1 MKILFEEYQY
11 NTKSLAPVIGE
22 RYYLPINAIY
32 SKIQY
37 VGYYYNPKADNG
49 KGDVVI
55 IFPKVFINKDL
66 KAFDEFSPEEL
77 INPSTEII
85 NKLKFSGKDK
95 IIFEIST
102 WLFRAIQQYNKRHYF
117 NSITESQSINQVIS
131 NLDDKSNTELEINT
145 SLFKFYKENQNL
157 FTFIAK
163 TSHSQQHKINW
174 AKTINKKKPFIQNNQ
189 PFYVEVNSK
198 KKMINEE
205 EELIILFYSTL
216 NYIKDKYAFELQLP
230 QKYDLIKGNQ
240 FETMLRRGCR
250 YLKSIKYKYYSD
262 KMITLYNLLYTYFE
276 RSESVQSKKQLEE
289 ILLIKDFNI
298 VFEDMID
305 DLIGDSNLLK
315 SLKNHPDGKQLDHI
329 YEYKSLIL
337 DDSIYFVGDS
347 KYYQP
352 NTAVGVNSKA
362 KQFTYAKNVIQH
374 NIKLFNENKLDDSL
388 RYRENTTEGYNIT
401 PNFFISAFVHN
412 EFDFSK
418 SYLKDNGKTI
428 SQYHFEN
435 RLFDRDTLFVQS
447 YDINFL
453 FVLSAYIS
461 RNSTLKSN
469 FKKDT
474 QKHFRDKLVE
484 YIDDNYDFYIAKPK
498 SPLKSDEFVAK
509 HFKLLNGKIYKPSQL
524 EEDLIFAFEKK
535 YNNDKIINEV
545 KVDCVSFDEYI
556 INDNKK

>member
-11 NTKSLAPVIGE
+11 NTKSLQPVIGE

-37 VGYYYNPKADNG
+37 VGYYFNPKADNG

-77 INPSTEII
+77 INPTQEII
-85 NKLKFSGKDK
+85 DRLKISGKDK

-102 WLFRAIQQYNKRHYF
+102 WLFRAIQQYNKRHLF
-117 NSITESQSINQVIS
+117 NSISENQSINQVIS

-174 AKTINKKKPFIQNNQ
+174 SKTINKKKPFIQNNQ
-189 PFYVEVNSK
+189 PFYIEVHSK
-198 KKMINEE
+198 KKKINEE
-205 EELIILFYSTL
+205 EELVVLFYSTL
-216 NYIKDKYAFELQLP
+216 NYIKDKYAFDLQLP
-230 QKYDLIKGNQ
+230 QQYDLIKGSQ

-262 KMITLYNLLYTYFE
+262 KMIALYNLLYTYFE
-276 RSESVQSKKQLEE
+276 RSESIQSKKQIEE

-305 DLIGDSNLLK
+305 DLISDTNLLK
-315 SLKNHPDGKQLDHI
+315 GLKNHPDGKQLDHI
-329 YEYKSLIL
+329 YKYKSLIL

-352 NTAVGVNSKA
+352 NTAVGTNSKA

-388 RYRENTTEGYNIT
+388 RYRENSTEGYNIT
-401 PNFFISAFVHN
+401 PNFFISAFVNN

-418 SYLKDNGKTI
+418 SHLKDNGKTI

-435 RLFDRDTLFVQS
+435 RLFDRDTLFIQS

-461 RNSTLKSN
+461 RNSTLKAN

-474 QKHFRDKLVE
+474 QKHFRNKLVE

-498 SPLKSDEFVAK
+498 SPLKSDEFIVK

-535 YNNDKIINEV
+535 YNNDDIIDKV
-545 KVDCVSFDEYI
+545 KVDSSSFEAYKI
-556 INDNKK
+556 GNNKI